1 MGNNPMVL
9 LFGLSALMWLGAQ
22 NWRRRRL
29 KRAARDLPTLMQRML
44 GPEPAFEPPANPPE
58 GLQRFAHLHSR
69 TRHVEWVIRGAA
81 LLWLAYVVFLLL
93 KGTFQ

>member
-1 MGNNPMVL
+1 MRGNPVIML
-9 LFGLSALMWLGAQ
+9 LGLSALMWIGAQ

-44 GPEPAFEPPANPPE
+44 GPEPAFDPPADPPE

-69 TRHVEWVIRGAA
+69 TRQVEWVIRGAA

>member
-1 MGNNPMVL
+1 MGNNPMAL

-44 GPEPAFEPPANPPE
+44 GPEPAFDPPADPPE
-58 GLQRFAHLHSR
+58 ALQRFAHLHSR
-69 TRHVEWVIRGAA
+69 TRQVEWVIRGAA

>member
-1 MGNNPMVL
+1 MGNNPMAL

-44 GPEPAFEPPANPPE
+44 GPEPAFEPPADPPE
-58 GLQRFAHLHSR
+58 ALQRFAHLHSR
-69 TRHVEWVIRGAA
+69 TRQVEWVIRGGA

>member
-1 MGNNPMVL
+1 MGNHPLVL

-44 GPEPAFEPPANPPE
+44 GPEPAFKPPADPPE
-58 GLQRFAHLHSR
+58 ALQRFAHLHSR
-69 TRHVEWVIRGAA
+69 TRQVEWVIRGGA